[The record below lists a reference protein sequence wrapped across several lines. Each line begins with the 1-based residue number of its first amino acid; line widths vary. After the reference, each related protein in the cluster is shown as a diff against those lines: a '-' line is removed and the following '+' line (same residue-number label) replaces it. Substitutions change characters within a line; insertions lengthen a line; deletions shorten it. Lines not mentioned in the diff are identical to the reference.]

1 MNTAEEN
8 HKMLTAIFAAGIK
21 YTVRKYAGAW
31 VPVVINNGKR
41 TTFTHSA
48 TSGGAM
54 LTAIREAYKQAE
66 EMV

>member
-8 HKMLTAIFAAGIK
+8 RKMLTAIFAANIK

-48 TSGGAM
+48 TSGDAV

-66 EMV
+66 GMA